1 MEKRKWLEKVQW
13 CATETNEANTEPNKI
28 VIWNGG
34 NGDLYIGI
42 CPISHR
48 STYTH
53 YLRIERSGGA
63 ISRNPKVVVLLTE
76 LYRELAKDDENSINY
91 GLEAPR

>member
-1 MEKRKWLEKVQW
+1 M
-13 CATETNEANTEPNKI
+13 
-28 VIWNGG
+28 WNGR

-42 CPISHR
+42 CPISYR

-63 ISRNPKVVVLLTE
+63 ISRNPKVVSLLTE
-76 LYRELAKDDENSINY
+76 LYKELAQDDENSIDYGRECLRRNKQKPY
-91 GLEAPR
+91 GLFMTKVLSLLTIMNLQCL